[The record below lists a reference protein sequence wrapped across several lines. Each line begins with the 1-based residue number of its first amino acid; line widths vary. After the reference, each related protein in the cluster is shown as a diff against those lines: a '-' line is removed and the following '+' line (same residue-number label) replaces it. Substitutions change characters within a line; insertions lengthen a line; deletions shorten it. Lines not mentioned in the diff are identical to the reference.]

1 MDVNPFILSAIRL
14 HDLCFIQKHIHEC
27 TIQDKLIL
35 WMVKNKHFSDPIFY
49 YFHHILHF
57 NLNVIDSR
65 GKSALYY
72 AILNKNYSI
81 ARKLIYLGAD
91 VNMGFPI
98 FLVIRQN
105 QYELLKELLSH
116 GGIIDIQNK
125 LGMYPVE
132 EAKTLHFSNIV
143 QLLDS

>member
-1 MDVNPFILSAIRL
+1 MDVNSFILSAIRL
-14 HDLCFIQKHIHEC
+14 DDLCFLQKHIHRC

-35 WMVKNKHFSDPIFY
+35 WMVKNKHFSDTIFY

-57 NLNVIDSR
+57 DLNGFDNR
-65 GKSALYY
+65 GKTALYY

-91 VNMGFPI
+91 VNMGDPI

-105 QYELLKELLSH
+105 QYKLLEELLSH
-116 GGIIDIQNK
+116 GCIIDIQNK

-132 EAKTLHFSNIV
+132 EAKTLQFSNIV

>member
-14 HDLCFIQKHIHEC
+14 DDLCFIQQHIHEC

-35 WMVKNKHFSDPIFY
+35 WMVKNKHFSDTIFH
-49 YFHHILHF
+49 YFHCILRF
-57 NLNVIDSR
+57 NLNGVDSR
-65 GKSALYY
+65 GKTALYY
-72 AILNKNYSI
+72 AILNKDYSI

-105 QYELLKELLSH
+105 QYKLLEELLSH
-116 GGIIDIQNK
+116 GGIIDVHNIF
-125 LGMYPVE
+125 GMNPIE
-132 EAKTLHFSNIV
+132 EAGLLQYNHIV
-143 QLLDS
+143 NLLAQ

>member
-1 MDVNPFILSAIRL
+1 MNVDPSILSAIRI
-14 HDLCFIQKHIHEC
+14 HDLCFLKEHIHEC

-35 WMVKNKHFSDPIFY
+35 WMVKNKHFSDTIFH

-57 NLNVIDSR
+57 DLNGFDSR
-65 GKSALYY
+65 GKTALYY
-72 AILNKNYSI
+72 SILNKDYSI

-105 QYELLKELLSH
+105 QYKLLEELLSH
-116 GGIIDIQNK
+116 GGIIDIQNNA
-125 LGMYPVE
+125 GMNPIE
-132 EAKTLHFSNIV
+132 EAGSLQYNNIV
-143 QLLDS
+143 HLLTQ